1 VRRPALAAALAVLLA
16 LPAAALGQGVS
27 APHRAT
33 AILHSVLVAPALIDY
48 EGTKIISTRRG
59 DRVETVTV
67 LEAHKRPN
75 QTRLEFL
82 SPDSLVGR
90 LVVDNGVEAWHY
102 EPSLHTAFQGPTLTR
117 PGRAADQLRGLLAAY
132 GVALM
137 GTEEVI
143 GRPTFVLA
151 LDAKTGGSRRLMW
164 IDQATGV
171 PLRVEERRGG
181 ETIYATYFTRISFS
195 LNLPE
200 ALFRFRAPAGARIF
214 SLFASEEEGMT
225 LEQVQRAV
233 GFRVRTP
240 AALPPGIRFDRANVV
255 RYGPVAAADLRYTD
269 GAAPISVFQVPA
281 RRVAGQEWAP
291 AGEIVTSI
299 GVSVRVIELGY
310 FRVLTWEESGL
321 RLTVVGAQP
330 RRVLLA
336 LAAQFFRR

>member
-1 VRRPALAAALAVLLA
+1 MRRPVLAAALAALLT
-16 LPAAALGQGVS
+16 LPAAAVGQG
-27 APHRAT
+27 AGTLQRA
-33 AILHSVLVAPALIDY
+33 AVVLHSVLVAPALIDY
-48 EGTKIISTRRG
+48 EGTKIISTQRG

-82 SPDSLVGR
+82 SPEPLAGR

-102 EPSLHTAFQGPTLTR
+102 EPSLNTAFQGPTLSLS
-117 PGRAADQLRGLLAAY
+117 GRAADQLRGLLAAY
-132 GVALM
+132 RVALV

-151 LDAKTGGSRRLMW
+151 LDAKTGGSRRLLW

-181 ETIYATYFTRISFS
+181 ETLYAAYFTRISFS

-200 ALFRFRAPAGARIF
+200 VLFRFRAPAGARTF
-214 SLFASEEEGMT
+214 ALFAAEDEGMP
-225 LEQVQRAV
+225 LAQVQRAV
-233 GFRVRTP
+233 GFPVRTP
-240 AALPPGIRFDRANVV
+240 AALPPGIRFERANVV

-281 RRVAGQEWAP
+281 RRVARSAWAP
-291 AGEIVTSI
+291 AGEVVTSG
-299 GVSVRVIELGY
+299 GVSVRAIELGY
-310 FRVLTWEESGL
+310 FRVLTWESGGL
-321 RLTVVGAQP
+321 RMTIVGAQP
-330 RRVLLA
+330 RSILLA
-336 LAAQFFRR
+336 LAAQFFHR

>member
-1 VRRPALAAALAVLLA
+1 MVRRPALAAARAVLLA

-143 GRPTFVLA
+143 GRPA
-151 LDAKTGGSRRLMW
+151 GGGGGGRRRPHPPPFFPP
-164 IDQATGV
+164 V
-171 PLRVEERRGG
+171 PLQ
-181 ETIYATYFTRISFS
+181 
-195 LNLPE
+195 PD
-200 ALFRFRAPAGARIF
+200 PAGA
-214 SLFASEEEGMT
+214 
-225 LEQVQRAV
+225 
-233 GFRVRTP
+233 
-240 AALPPGIRFDRANVV
+240 ALPLPGARRCAHLL
-255 RYGPVAAADLRYTD
+255 PVCLGRGGGDSGA
-269 GAAPISVFQVPA
+269 GAASGGVP
-281 RRVAGQEWAP
+281 RAP
-291 AGEIVTSI
+291 
-299 GVSVRVIELGY
+299 
-310 FRVLTWEESGL
+310 
-321 RLTVVGAQP
+321 P
-330 RRVLLA
+330 RR
-336 LAAQFFRR
+336 